1 MPGPLLPQATRTAT
15 GGSVGALLFDVG
27 GVLVDVDFRHAFR
40 HWANAAGVPVE
51 HIAGRF
57 SQDAA
62 YEAHE
67 RGEISGAEYFA
78 ALRRSLGIDLPDTTL
93 HEGWCAIFG
102 DVIPGVLPLLQQAAA
117 STPVYLFSNTNALH
131 YARWGSLYPELLV
144 PVRQVF
150 CSQELGLR
158 KPSTAAFDKV
168 CSLIGIAPERVAFFD
183 DLPENVAGA
192 RAAGLAGYHV
202 TTPDQ
207 TRRAVASALAP
218 KA

>member
-1 MPGPLLPQATRTAT
+1 MRAAAGRAA
-15 GGSVGALLFDVG
+15 GALLFDVG

-51 HIAGRF
+51 QIEGRF

-67 RGEISGAEYFA
+67 RGEISGTEYFA
-78 ALRRSLGIDLPDTTL
+78 ALRNSLGIALSDAAL
-93 HEGWCAIFG
+93 HEGWCAIFRG
-102 DVIPGVLPLLQQAAA
+102 VIPGVLPLLHEAAA
-117 STPVYLFSNTNALH
+117 RTPVYLFSNTNALH
-131 YARWGSLYPELLV
+131 YARWASLYPELLA

-158 KPSTAAFDKV
+158 KPSAAAYDKV
-168 CSLIGIAPERVAFFD
+168 CSLIGIAPERIAFFD
-183 DLPENVAGA
+183 DLPDNVTGA
-192 RAAGLAGYHV
+192 RAFGMAGYHV

-207 TRRAVASALAP
+207 TRRAVAAALGA
-218 KA
+218 A